1 MCLRSVMTS
10 TPRRA
15 RRPNVGISAQGY
27 GNMLA
32 MQTVGDQIGSA
43 MQQQAER
50 CPSSR
55 ARGVTLLRRLESV
68 DLAVSFRGT
77 VSASD
82 VAHE

>member
-1 MCLRSVMTS
+1 VPSIGHDEYPP
-10 TPRRA
+10 PRA
-15 RRPNVGISAQGY
+15 PTDVGISAQGY

-43 MQQQAER
+43 MPQQAER
-50 CPSSR
+50 RPSSR
-55 ARGVTLLRRLESV
+55 ARGVMLLRRLESV

-82 VAHE
+82 VAQE

>member
-1 MCLRSVMTS
+1 MCLRSGMTS

-15 RRPNVGISAQGY
+15 PADVGITAQGY

-32 MQTVGDQIGSA
+32 TQSVGDQIGSA

-50 CPSSR
+50 CPASR

-68 DLAVSFRGT
+68 DLAVSFSGN
-77 VSASD
+77 SLCL
-82 VAHE
+82 

>member
-1 MCLRSVMTS
+1 MCLRSGMTS

-15 RRPNVGISAQGY
+15 PADVGITAQGY

-32 MQTVGDQIGSA
+32 TQTVGDQIGSA

-50 CPSSR
+50 RPASR

-68 DLAVSFRGT
+68 DLAVSFSGN
-77 VSASD
+77 SLCL
-82 VAHE
+82 